1 MGYTRGRRVTHC
13 PYCGTACAEGAGWP
27 RDCSGCGE
35 TQWRNPLPAAVV
47 VQPVATLSGRLGVV
61 VVRRAVEPARGRLA
75 LPGGYVEVGET
86 WQEGAVRELR
96 EETGL
101 VAYPGQVRLFDA
113 YSTRDTLEIFA
124 LLPVRDARTLPEA
137 APRPE
142 TAGWQVLETPGP
154 LAFGQHTRAAARILG
169 AAGIGGAVPG

>member
-27 RDCSGCGE
+27 RDCAGCGE

-47 VQPVATLSGRLGVV
+47 LQPVATLSGRLGVV
-61 VVRRAVEPARGRLA
+61 VVRRAIEPAMGQLA

-86 WQEGAVRELR
+86 WQQGAVRELR

-101 VAYPGQVRLFDA
+101 AADPEWVRLFDVH
-113 YSTRDTLEIFA
+113 STRDTLEVFA
-124 LLPVRDARTLPEA
+124 LLPVRDADTLPEP
-137 APRPE
+137 APMPE
-142 TAGWQVLETPGP
+142 TAGWQVLDTPVT
-154 LAFGQHTRAAARILG
+154 LAFDGHTTAVAALLG
-169 AAGIGGAVPG
+169 AALPSGTGPR

>member
-13 PYCGTACAEGAGWP
+13 SYCGTAFAEGAGWP

-47 VQPVATLSGRLGVV
+47 LQPVATLSGGLGVV
-61 VVRRAVEPARGRLA
+61 VVRRAIEPALGRLA

-101 VAYPGQVRLFDA
+101 AADPGRVRLFDVH
-113 YSTRDTLEIFA
+113 STRDTLEVLA
-124 LLPVRDARTLPEA
+124 LLPVRDAETLPEA
-137 APRPE
+137 APMPE
-142 TAGWQVLETPGP
+142 TAGWQVLDAPVT
-154 LAFGQHTRAAARILG
+154 LAFDGHTTAVAALLGTASPG
-169 AAGIGGAVPG
+169 AAGLG